1 MTQHRTR
8 FIILNGPPGSGKTTI
23 ARELAR
29 ALHSKT
35 VDPHTFL
42 IAITQDSFAA
52 PMKHFI
58 ATALG
63 EKYQD
68 MDKEKVRPE
77 LNGCSARR
85 FLIDLA
91 ETHIKDIYGQDIF
104 GRWLVHR
111 TLRWPERKPLY
122 CIIDDGGFGP
132 ETEAVPN
139 HVVIRIQRPGK
150 TFVGDSRGYIGKNYI
165 ALVNDGDMAELWH
178 KVSAL
183 AVKLGDGRCFEA

>member
-8 FIILNGPPGSGKTTI
+8 FVILNGPPGSGKTTI

-29 ALHSKT
+29 ALHSKL
-35 VDPHTFL
+35 DPPTDL
-42 IAITQDSFAA
+42 NAITQDSFAA

-122 CIIDDGGFGP
+122 CIVDDGGFEP
-132 ETEAVPN
+132 ETDAIPN
-139 HVVIRIQRPGK
+139 HVIIRLYRPHK
-150 TFVGDSRGYIGKNYI
+150 NFVGDSRGYVGKNFI
-165 ALVNDGDMAELWH
+165 PLVNDGDMAELWQ
-178 KVSAL
+178 KVNVL
-183 AVKLGDGRCFEA
+183 AEVLKGGSCFEA